1 MLLNTRFGEYI
12 LLRKIATGGMAEVHL
27 ALKRGPG
34 PFDKLVALKSILQ
47 HRSSDTN
54 FVRMFE
60 NEARIAARFQHPNL
74 VNVYDLQRIGGG
86 LTMVLEYVPGV
97 TVADLAR
104 RVTEANGTVPHGV
117 GIRLVIEAC
126 HGLHHAH
133 SMRDLDGSDLGI
145 VHRDVSPQN
154 ILVSYS
160 GQVKVFDFG
169 IARTSDNDSGG
180 DLAGVLAGKYA
191 YMSPEQCH
199 GGNLDE
205 RSDVFS
211 IGVVLYELTTNL
223 RLFKRRN
230 QIDVLRAITE
240 EDIKPPSEVVEGYPR
255 ALERIVMSAL
265 QRSPDNRPASALE
278 LADALRRYAGVAE
291 QLTSV
296 EELGTFTSKAFAAER
311 TELDA
316 FLQEA
321 VAKAALVPAEPENS
335 PALQQQP
342 PEEADPDLASLAAES
357 IKAEQAPEERLS
369 SFLDSA
375 PPEMESALKRAR
387 RINSILAIL
396 LIVAI
401 AGIVATA
408 SMGFRGPAQEV
419 VSPDQALSISSEPP
433 GATIFLNGQERA
445 EATPATVPIEFQTE
459 ALIRLEATGYL
470 PTEMRI
476 PATDSPGAREVLIR
490 MPNEASQAGRGVI
503 YVVTDP
509 RDAVVV
515 VDGIE
520 RGTATP
526 ITVSDLAVGEEHTL
540 LVQRE
545 NFHSR
550 MIEFQLSS
558 TAIREMQLD
567 LIPVLDI
574 GRISIDSEPSGAEV
588 KIDGELAGVTPLE
601 RYPLIAE
608 RDFNVELQLVG
619 YQPYQTVVRLEPN
632 TEDSVVSVLSRRG
645 RANGS
650 GSRREEAS
658 DDDTSD
664 AQADVPEVDPYR
676 LLPE

>member
-74 VNVYDLQRIGGG
+74 VNVYDLQKIGGS

-97 TVADLAR
+97 TVADLAK
-104 RVTEANGTVPHGV
+104 RVTGANGVFPHGV
-117 GIRLVIEAC
+117 AIRLVVEAC

-133 SMRDLDGSDLGI
+133 SMTDLDGSDLGI

-154 ILVSYS
+154 ILVSYG

-223 RLFKRRN
+223 RLFKRSN
-230 QIDVLRAITE
+230 QIEVLRAITE
-240 EDIKPPSEVVEGYPR
+240 ESIKSPSEVVDGYPR

-265 QRSPDNRPASALE
+265 ERSPENRPASALE

-296 EELGTFTSKAFAAER
+296 EELGAFTSKAFVAEQA
-311 TELDA
+311 ELNG
-316 FLQEA
+316 FLKEA
-321 VAKAALVPAEPENS
+321 VAKAALLPVEPES
-335 PALQQQP
+335 TPALQPQL
-342 PEEADPDLASLAAES
+342 PEEKDPDLASLAAES
-357 IKAEQAPEERLS
+357 IKPKQASEDALP
-369 SFLDSA
+369 SFLTSA
-375 PPEMESALKRAR
+375 PPEMESALKKSR
-387 RINSILAIL
+387 RINSVLAIL
-396 LIVAI
+396 LIMAVA
-401 AGIVATA
+401 GVVATA
-408 SMGFRGPAQEV
+408 SMGFRGNPEEV
-419 VSPDQALSISSEPP
+419 VSTEQALSISSEPP

-445 EATPATVPIEFQTE
+445 EATPATIPVEFQSE
-459 ALIRLEATGYL
+459 SLVRLEATGYL
-470 PTEMRI
+470 PTEMTI
-476 PATDSPGAREVLIR
+476 PASDVAGVREVLIR

-540 LVQRE
+540 LIQRE

-608 RDFNVELQLVG
+608 RDFSVELQLVG

-632 TEDSVVSVLSRRG
+632 TEDSMIPVLSRRS
-645 RANGS
+645 RTNGS
-650 GSRREEAS
+650 SSQRQESA
-658 DDDTSD
+658 DDTAEAD
-664 AQADVPEVDPYR
+664 ADTPEVDPYM